1 MTPPVRGD
9 VLIVGAGPAGLS
21 AALFLLARAPHLA
34 DRLSVVDKATF
45 PREKPC
51 AGAIGARADKLLATL
66 GLRVDVPSVPVHGLG
81 LTFSGGAVQRSVG
94 HIGRVVRRLE
104 FDAELLRLA
113 RARGVR
119 VEEGV
124 HVTALHRDAHGVTVQ
139 TSSGPRS
146 VDVVVGADGVGSVV
160 RRALGF
166 PRGSLHAQAVEVDT
180 APTAADDRALLH
192 FDFRDRDLVGYAWD
206 FPTVVGGEPLVTR
219 GVYDLDWA
227 RAPRVDVAERLHR
240 HLARRGV
247 SVDAARFKR
256 FSVRGLELHRPMSAP
271 RVLLVGEA
279 AGVDPLL
286 GEGIAQGIAYGEL
299 AARYLAPRL
308 DAGETD
314 FADWRG
320 FFLRSAT
327 AVDLAV
333 RTAALPF
340 LRHAPLRRAF
350 EDLTLSAPEALDVT
364 TSVFAGLTPPA
375 RSAFTAWARLSA
387 RATTLPAREAA
398 FALRRHLSPGAAR

>member
-1 MTPPVRGD
+1 MSASVRGD

-21 AALFLLARAPHLA
+21 TALFLLARAPHLA
-34 DRLSVVDKATF
+34 DHVTVLDKARF
-45 PREKPC
+45 PRDKPC
-51 AGAIGARADKLLATL
+51 AGALGARADKLLATL
-66 GLRVDVPSVPVHGLG
+66 GVRVDVPDVPVDGLA
-81 LTFSGGAVQRSVG
+81 LTFPAGRVQRSVG
-94 HIGRVVRRLE
+94 AIGRVVRRLD

-119 VEEGV
+119 VEEHV
-124 HVTALHRDAHGVTVQ
+124 HVTALHRDAHGVTLE
-139 TSSGPRS
+139 TSAGPRRATT
-146 VDVVVGADGVGSVV
+146 VIGADGVGSVV

-166 PRGSLHAQAVEVDT
+166 PRGALHAQAVEVDT
-180 APTAADDRALLH
+180 EPVAEDDAALLH
-192 FDFRDRDLVGYAWD
+192 FDFRARDLVGYAWD
-206 FPTVVGGEPLVTR
+206 FPTLVGGRRMMTR

-227 RAPRVDVAERLHR
+227 DAPRLDVAARLHR
-240 HLARRGV
+240 HLATRGL
-247 SVDAARFKR
+247 SADGARFKR

-308 DAGETD
+308 DAAETD
-314 FADWRG
+314 FSDWRG

-350 EDLTLSAPEALDVT
+350 EDLTLAAPEALDVT
-364 TSVFAGLTPPA
+364 TSVFAGLPPPA
-375 RSAFTAWARLSA
+375 RSALTAWARLSA
-387 RATTLPAREAA
+387 CAATLPAREAA
-398 FALRRHLSPGAAR
+398 FALRRRLSPGATR